1 MFEKI
6 TQTIRLE
13 IMMSKEGNHRYG
25 LLKSW
30 DKKKPMATIITIYPG
45 EAETVTS
52 DLTIMLITNHL
63 YSQNFGGF
71 YSVNLFSKMDIF
83 NKSKRTL
90 AKAYDTTTD
99 EVIRM
104 CTESSKQII
113 FAWGSLPQTN
123 PIAKGRV
130 DMVIEMLTD
139 QKEKCF
145 FLSNQL
151 GESCFHPLASQVRN
165 MWRIIP
171 YKSDNG

>member
-13 IMMSKEGNHRYG
+13 AMMSKEGDHRYG
-25 LLKSW
+25 LLKIW
-30 DKKKPMATIITIYPG
+30 DKKKPLATIITIHPG

-52 DLTIMLITNHL
+52 DLTMMLMTNHL
-63 YSQNFGGF
+63 YNQNFGGF
-71 YSVNLFSKMDIF
+71 YSVNLFSKLDIY
-83 NKSKRTL
+83 NKSKNTL
-90 AKAYDTTTD
+90 AKAYDTITD

-113 FAWGSLPQTN
+113 FAWGSLPKNN
-123 PIAKGRV
+123 PIAKRRV
-130 DMVIEMLTD
+130 EMVMEMLTD

-165 MWRIIP
+165 MWSIIP
-171 YKSDNG
+171 YKKL

>member
-13 IMMSKEGNHRYG
+13 VMMSKEGDHRYG

-30 DKKKPMATIITIYPG
+30 DKKKPVVTIITIYPG

-52 DLTIMLITNHL
+52 DLTMMLITNHL
-63 YSQNFGGF
+63 YNQNFGGF
-71 YSVNLFSKMDIF
+71 YSVNLFSKLGIY
-83 NKSKRTL
+83 NKSNRTL
-90 AKAYDTTTD
+90 VKAYDTTTD

-104 CTESSKQII
+104 CAEGSKQII
-113 FAWGSLPQTN
+113 FAWGSLPQTSL
-123 PIAKGRV
+123 IAQKRV
-130 DMVIEMLTD
+130 ERIMEMLFD

-151 GESCFHPLASQVRN
+151 GENCFHPLSSQVRN
-165 MWRIIP
+165 IWNVIP
-171 YKSDNG
+171 YKK